1 MITIKAVGKL
11 DKDLKKISNEYS
23 KRFKIQI
30 EEVKELKLSKNYNI
44 VCSEE
49 GKQFTSEQFAKLI
62 KEKENITFLIGD
74 AFGIDEKIKKEANL
88 ILSLSKMTFPH
99 KLFRIFL
106 IEQIYRATTINKNLK
121 YHK

>member
-121 YHK
+121 